1 MWGIAFTTAKDE
13 ILLGPPKAGSN
24 HKFLLSLTN
33 KLSHK
38 LELFYIP
45 KVNFLGHGVDE
56 DVFRIIAGDYRGHI
70 VRHLA
75 IEDFVKVVA
84 NVIDVQLTFIADSD
98 HFVPVGSNGEIKHSI
113 QAPLVDHCTSEIPDN
128 DFFVN
133 TGRDECLP
141 VRKPA
146 ANRDNVIV
154 FHCPD
159 AEASLELTWKVR

>member
-84 NVIDVQLTFIADSD
+84 NVIDVQLTFIANSD

-113 QAPLVDHCTSEIPDN
+113 QAPLVDHRTTEIPDN

-133 TGRDECLP
+133 AGRDECLP
-141 VRKPA
+141 IRKPA
-146 ANRDNVIV
+146 ANCDNIIV
-154 FHCPD
+154 FHGPD
-159 AEASLELTWKVR
+159 TETSLELV

>member
-98 HFVPVGSNGEIKHSI
+98 HFVPVRSNGEIKHSI